1 VLTNLTEKDHYDFG
15 LGGFKRC
22 QIVEFDGLKVG
33 FLGIIE
39 KDWTVTFKNLE
50 AQDEY

>member
-1 VLTNLTEKDHYDFG
+1 LTNLTEKDHYDEG

-22 QIVEFDGLKVG
+22 QVMEFGGKKIG

-39 KDWTVTFKNLE
+39 KDWTIALKNKLE
-50 AQDEY
+50 CEPEY